1 MERSSKGLKV
11 LKLFLIIL
19 GVFLLLWYLAPLAS
33 GIFNIGNAAGIA
45 FSSALILCG
54 AFLDKIPPHVR
65 LAAICVL
72 IAAVV
77 AFVSLFAY
85 MVHYMNY
92 RSGADS
98 DAETVIVLGCKVD
111 GSVPSLQ
118 LSRRCA
124 AAAAFMKEKPDTVA
138 VLSGGQGPDEEI
150 SEAEC
155 MKRLLMEAGIDE
167 SRLYLED
174 QSTNTRENLSNSLE
188 IIKRNSLSHSVLVVT
203 SEYHQCRAM
212 LICRD
217 LGLDYHSKSAR
228 TSAYTF
234 LTFVTRDM
242 LGVVKEL
249 IF

>member
-1 MERSSKGLKV
+1 M
-11 LKLFLIIL
+11 
-19 GVFLLLWYLAPLAS
+19 
-33 GIFNIGNAAGIA
+33 
-45 FSSALILCG
+45 
-54 AFLDKIPPHVR
+54 
-65 LAAICVL
+65 
-72 IAAVV
+72 
-77 AFVSLFAY
+77 
-85 MVHYMNY
+85 
-92 RSGADS
+92 
-98 DAETVIVLGCKVD
+98 
-111 GSVPSLQ
+111 
-118 LSRRCA
+118 
-124 AAAAFMKEKPDTVA
+124 
-138 VLSGGQGPDEEI
+138 